1 MNKMLTEVRSLRG
14 RQEHFDSRLGSMKR
28 ENEALWRELALL
40 RQKHH
45 KQQQIVNKLIHF
57 LVSLVQPNRN
67 SGLSMKRR
75 YPLMIDDSTIRQHL
89 KQAKMANK
97 VDTSLNLQV
106 LFLFSNNYKQWLF
119 FVSVNQSPSGPA
131 IHELDSSDPDLDS
144 DYIVAE

>member
-1 MNKMLTEVRSLRG
+1 MNRMLTEVRSMRG
-14 RQEHFDSRLGSMKR
+14 RQEHFDSKLGAMKR

-75 YPLMIDDSTIRQHL
+75 YPLMIDDACRQRA
-89 KQAKMANK
+89 KQRKMSKVIIYSIFFLTQRMQNTTFHACFLCAKR
-97 VDTSLNLQV
+97 
-106 LFLFSNNYKQWLF
+106 
-119 FVSVNQSPSGPA
+119 
-131 IHELDSSDPDLDS
+131 
-144 DYIVAE
+144 